1 MTGRARA
8 RIISLISDL
17 VDLVDNQLE
26 LDSGRKTI
34 ITNTTIYGC
43 ILSDVLSVGRGQS
56 KDYGLFVRVSKCQNM
71 QLGCWGKL
79 GKG

>member
-34 ITNTTIYGC
+34 ITNTTMVVY
-43 ILSDVLSVGRGQS
+43 
-56 KDYGLFVRVSKCQNM
+56 FPM
-71 QLGCWGKL
+71 F
-79 GKG
+79 